1 VSSKPALHEVTLDQ
15 VWYSFDRMYACLS
28 FRMKGVLLPVWV
40 SGNTAQCLE
49 RRLLQRPNRPE
60 AIDLLFDRIED
71 AGVDKIAI
79 TGYSEGVFY
88 SSVFLK
94 DGEEIDC
101 RPTDA
106 LIIADIVEQPIFVS
120 DTVVEECAFSVD
132 EDTDIVD
139 LFEGT
144 EELSSPSTH
153 VDAGTAIDISDDD
166 EFSALM
172 TDLGFSENDLRLGME
187 DLGPDDGAG
196 EGDEG

>member
-1 VSSKPALHEVTLDQ
+1 MSSKPALHEVTLDQ

-28 FRMKGVLLPVWV
+28 FRKEGVLLPVWV
-40 SGNTAQCLE
+40 SGNTAQRLE

-88 SSVFLK
+88 ASVFLK

-144 EELSSPSTH
+144 EELSSPATH

-172 TDLGFSENDLRLGME
+172 TGLGFSENDLRLGME